1 MRLIEAMDFN
11 ADGSGQSRYKHR
23 QLLLLDEF
31 PSLGKLDIFQEA
43 LAFIAGYGLK
53 ALTRSRQ
60 PRSSPSMGWAQ
71 SSGHP
76 DYALGTMPDRAA
88 TSGLYTQTCAGE
100 GLMPHAAIC
109 IGGGYASPLR

>member
-1 MRLIEAMDFN
+1 MINQVTMRLIEAMDFN

-43 LAFIAGYGLK
+43 LVFIAGYGLK

-60 PRSSPSMGWAQ
+60 PRSSPRCVVRPPSSTPSASIPVTGWRWCCNVNTIEQIVQA
-71 SSGHP
+71 
-76 DYALGTMPDRAA
+76 R
-88 TSGLYTQTCAGE
+88 C
-100 GLMPHAAIC
+100 
-109 IGGGYASPLR
+109 